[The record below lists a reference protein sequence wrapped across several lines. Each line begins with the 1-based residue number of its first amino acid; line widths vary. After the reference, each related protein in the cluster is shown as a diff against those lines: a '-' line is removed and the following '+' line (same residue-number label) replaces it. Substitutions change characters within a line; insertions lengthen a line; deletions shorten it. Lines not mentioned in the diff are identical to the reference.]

1 MPTTV
6 RTAQG
11 SGIALAIIVTCQLM
25 LMIDA
30 TIVNIALPRMAADL
44 DIARTDLS
52 WVVNAYILAFGGLLL
67 LGGRAG
73 DILGRRRM
81 FVAGIAVFTA
91 ASLLGGFAPSSGWL
105 LAARALQGLGAAFA
119 APGTYAL
126 IAGNFAEGGPRDRA
140 ISILTAATSG
150 GSAVGLILGGV
161 LTDWASWRWVMF
173 INVPIGLFIVAL
185 APRRLAE
192 TERHTGRFDLTGA
205 LTSTLGM
212 TSLVYALIRVSSAGW
227 SDGQA
232 LGGFALGVVLLAVF
246 VAVERRAPQPIMPL
260 RLLAD
265 RERAGAYLN
274 MLLVPAAG
282 ISMFFF
288 MAQYLEDVRGYSA
301 LVTGLA
307 FLPLVAG
314 LLVASRF
321 APRLLARYGVKPL
334 AATGLA
340 VVTIALTWLSQA
352 DPDSH
357 VIGVLLPMVAFG
369 TGMGFTFV
377 PLTSK
382 ILSGTTPQDAGA
394 ASGLMQALQQTG
406 GSLGLA
412 ILTTIFAAAT
422 AGHGTAALAEGIS
435 AAVGATALFTGVAIA
450 ITLAARSRPYG
461 VNPKD

>member
-1 MPTTV
+1 MPTTT
-6 RTAQG
+6 RAARG

-25 LMIDA
+25 LMIDG
-30 TIVNIALPRMAADL
+30 TIVNIALPRMAAEL
-44 DIARTDLS
+44 RIARTDLS

-81 FVAGIAVFTA
+81 FTAGIALFTA

-105 LAARALQGLGAAFA
+105 LAARALQGVGAAFA

-126 IAGNFAEGGPRDRA
+126 IAGTFAEGGPRDRA
-140 ISILTAATSG
+140 IGVLTAATSG
-150 GSAVGLILGGV
+150 GSAVGLILGGM

-173 INVPIGLFIVAL
+173 VNVPIGLAIVAL
-185 APRRLAE
+185 APRYVAE
-192 TERHTGRFDLTGA
+192 TERHPGRFDLIGA

-227 SDGQA
+227 GDGQA
-232 LGGFALGVVLLAVF
+232 LAGFGLGVVLLAAF
-246 VAVERRAPQPIMPL
+246 VAVEGRAEQPIMPL
-260 RLLAD
+260 RLLAG
-265 RERAGAYLN
+265 REQASAYLA

-307 FLPLVAG
+307 FLPLAAG
-314 LLVASRF
+314 LLVASHL
-321 APRLLARYGVKPL
+321 APRLLARFGITPM
-334 AATGLA
+334 AAAGMT
-340 VVTIALTWLSQA
+340 VVTVALTWLSRVGA
-352 DPDSH
+352 DGH
-357 VIGVLLPMVAFG
+357 IAGVLAPMTVFG
-369 TGMGFTFV
+369 LGMGFTFV
-377 PLTSK
+377 SLTSR
-382 ILSGTTPQDAGA
+382 ILSGVAPEDSGA

-412 ILTTIFAAAT
+412 ILMTVFSAAAP
-422 AGHGTAALAEGIS
+422 GHGTAALAEGIS
-435 AAVGATALFTGVAIA
+435 AAVGATAAFTVAA
-450 ITLAARSRPYG
+450 IVVTLAARRHRG
-461 VNPKD
+461 A